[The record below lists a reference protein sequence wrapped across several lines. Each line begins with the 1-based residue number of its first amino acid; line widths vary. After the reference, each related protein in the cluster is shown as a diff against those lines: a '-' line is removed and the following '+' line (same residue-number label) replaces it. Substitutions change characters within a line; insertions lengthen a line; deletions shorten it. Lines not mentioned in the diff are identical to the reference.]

1 MNDTMNKV
9 KVFIAGKSYVLQ
21 TDESERYVLD
31 LARKVDK
38 GIKDMMQGDSTMS
51 MPDAC
56 ILFAMDVLDE
66 KEKSGASSD
75 NLRDKIKE
83 YIDEANRA
91 NARADELQKQI
102 EILENDK
109 KALQNELQIYSLK
122 ETLGDK

>member
-21 TDESERYVLD
+21 TDEEERYVLN
-31 LARKVDK
+31 LARQVDK

-75 NLRDKIKE
+75 NLRDKIKD

-109 KALQNELQIYSLK
+109 KNLQNELQLCSLQK
-122 ETLGDK
+122 TLGDK

>member
-21 TDESERYVLD
+21 TDEEERYVLN
-31 LARKVDK
+31 LARQVDK

-75 NLRDKIKE
+75 NLRDKIKD

-91 NARADELQKQI
+91 NARVDELQKQI

-109 KALQNELQIYSLK
+109 KNLQNELQLCSLQK
-122 ETLGDK
+122 TLGDK